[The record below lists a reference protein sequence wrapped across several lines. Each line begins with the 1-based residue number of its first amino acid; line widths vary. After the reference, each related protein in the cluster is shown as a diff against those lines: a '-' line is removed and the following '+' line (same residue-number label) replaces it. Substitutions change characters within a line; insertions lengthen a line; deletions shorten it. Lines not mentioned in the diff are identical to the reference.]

1 MRRQHSSISLE
12 NFVGGEGFDEV
23 VVQVAAVRALL
34 DVAVLGE
41 ILHADSHVHH
51 RLAAVFAVEAS
62 LKKKTRRK
70 SESSGWISLANFL
83 QNTLVPSAD
92 NCTAATCWNP
102 SLCVRLESFLSH
114 VMSGPLTLGGPP
126 YYSHPFISRAS
137 GAACY
142 DY

>member
-41 ILHADSHVHH
+41 ILHADSDVHH

-62 LKKKTRRK
+62 LGGGAHRKRRESRNHRDGFHLQTSCKTH
-70 SESSGWISLANFL
+70 SSRQLI
-83 QNTLVPSAD
+83 
-92 NCTAATCWNP
+92 TAAQ
-102 SLCVRLESFLSH
+102 RLAGIRRSASAW
-114 VMSGPLTLGGPP
+114 
-126 YYSHPFISRAS
+126 SRFFQT
-137 GAACY
+137 
-142 DY
+142 

>member
-1 MRRQHSSISLE
+1 MLEKALKQKSGVASVRRQHSSISLE

-62 LKKKTRRK
+62 LKKKQGRK
-70 SESSGWISLANFL
+70 PESSGWISLLAKR
-83 QNTLVPSAD
+83 
-92 NCTAATCWNP
+92 TCP
-102 SLCVRLESFLSH
+102 V
-114 VMSGPLTLGGPP
+114 G
-126 YYSHPFISRAS
+126 
-137 GAACY
+137 
-142 DY
+142 